1 MIRYLDK
8 VIKPLVLILPKM
20 SGYVRRFKVK
30 DGDKDKNYKIMS
42 FRIDNENL
50 LEKYKT
56 IWTKIEDLKNNDMNA
71 LLVYDNRYIKTKLR
85 TYGSNIYTNFGGLN
99 VLEGDIKSE
108 SFTVISTDFLLV
120 YGNECYFQIYLDNYT
135 YKTVG
140 KWMIYYLG
148 ETLFKTDENWLLING
163 FYKCCIRIELI

>member
-1 MIRYLDK
+1 
-8 VIKPLVLILPKM
+8 M

-30 DGDKDKNYKIMS
+30 DEDKDKNYKIMS
-42 FRIDNENL
+42 FRVDNENL

-56 IWTKIEDLKNNDMNA
+56 TWTKIEDLKIIDLNA

-99 VLEGDIKSE
+99 VLEGDIESE

-120 YGNECYFQIYLDNYT
+120 YGNGYYFQLYLDNYT

-140 KWMIYYLG
+140 K
-148 ETLFKTDENWLLING
+148 
-163 FYKCCIRIELI
+163 